1 MDGTT
6 PTTTAAR
13 RLGGVLEPV
22 IGQVYFAPECHE
34 AYVALGFEPSPGD
47 FNGVA
52 GPDGVAYF
60 TSRGSLL
67 GQVPGEVVAAAFGV
81 FRPDVVI
88 PSVTRGWT
96 LTDAPT
102 IRQARDDGALA
113 HLQRQLGASPDGL
126 AAVSD
131 LLERSA
137 GAVRTEGRAL
147 TAGLTALPVPDHPF
161 GRVFRSGDILREY
174 RGDSHIAA
182 WVNADLT
189 AIEIGLLTELYWGL
203 PLRSYSRT
211 RGWSDDQ
218 YDEAEALL
226 MSKGLIADGAF
237 TDAGRALREQVEVD
251 TDRQM
256 QPVLDALGDD
266 LDDLLGTLGAW
277 GATIREGKGYPA
289 SGPHELADAASR

>member
-1 MDGTT
+1 MDGST
-6 PTTTAAR
+6 PATSVAR
-13 RLGGVLEPV
+13 RLGGALEPV
-22 IGQVYFAPECHE
+22 IGQVYFARECHD
-34 AYVALGFEPSPGD
+34 AYAALGFDNSPGE

-52 GPDGVAYF
+52 GPDGPAYF

-81 FRPDVVI
+81 FRRDVVI
-88 PSVTRGWT
+88 PAVTKGWT
-96 LTDAPT
+96 LTDAAT

-113 HLQRQLGASPDGL
+113 HLRRQLGDSPEGLERAST
-126 AAVSD
+126 
-131 LLERSA
+131 LLERAA

-147 TAGLTALPVPDHPF
+147 TAGLTSMAVPDDRF
-161 GRVFRSGDILREY
+161 GPVFRSGDILREY
-174 RGDSHIAA
+174 RGDSHIVA
-182 WVNADLT
+182 WVNAGLT

-226 MSKGLIADGAF
+226 ASKGLIADGGF
-237 TDAGRALREQVEVD
+237 TDAGRSLREQVEID

-256 QPVLDALGDD
+256 DPVLDALGDD
-266 LDDLLGTLGAW
+266 VESLIEVLSAW
-277 GATIREGKGYPA
+277 GATIRAGKGYPA
-289 SGPHELADAASR
+289 SGPHELATAAAR